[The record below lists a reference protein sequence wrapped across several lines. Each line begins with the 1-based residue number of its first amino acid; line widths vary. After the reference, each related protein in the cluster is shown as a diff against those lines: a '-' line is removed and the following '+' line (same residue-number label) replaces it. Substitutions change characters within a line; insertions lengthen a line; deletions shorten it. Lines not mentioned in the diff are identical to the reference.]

1 MLMKTPQKIAVIGA
15 GISGLTAAYRLGER
29 HDVTLFEA
37 NAWAGGHTNTVDVMV
52 DGEKHAIDTGFIV
65 FNERTYPN
73 FIRLLNELGV
83 ASRPTEMSFSVRCE
97 DTGLEYCG
105 STLNGLFA
113 QRRNLLR
120 PSFYRMI
127 RDILRFG
134 REATSIAEG
143 NDSELSS
150 GAGSAA
156 VATVGEF
163 LHRRRYSS
171 EFCRNYLLPMGAA
184 IWSCPTGKFADFP
197 IQFIAEFYHNHGLLQ
212 IRNRPR
218 WRVIDGGS
226 RTYVDALL
234 MRYRGRLHLNAPVRS
249 VRRTAGYVELETR
262 DRAPERFDHVVF
274 ACHSDQ
280 ALRMLKD
287 STDTEREILSAF
299 PYEKNLAVLHT
310 DTAML
315 PRRRRAWAS
324 WNYLIEEPP
333 ASSSLAKVPSPKLT
347 SDTDVS
353 DKISETAEALTGVS
367 GSIAASVTYCMNI
380 LQHLKASQ
388 TFCVTLNAKHRIDPR
403 RILGEFQYE
412 HPVFTR
418 KRSSFQ
424 ARHAE
429 LIGVNRTSYCGAYWR
444 NGFHEDGVVSAMAV
458 CGKLLED
465 LDTGTSGNESSVDTP
480 QSHRKCSVPF
490 RPEGDPT

>member
-37 NAWAGGHTNTVDVMV
+37 NPWAGGHTNTVDVMV

-73 FIRLLNELGV
+73 FIRLLDELGV
-83 ASRPTEMSFSVRCE
+83 ASRPTEMSFSVRCQ

-113 QRRNLLR
+113 QRRNLVR

-134 REATSIAEG
+134 REATLIAEG
-143 NDSELSS
+143 HDNELRPGS
-150 GAGSAA
+150 GSAA
-156 VATVGEF
+156 DATVGEF
-163 LHRRRYSS
+163 LLRRRYSS

-234 MRYRGRLHLNAPVRS
+234 KRYRGRLHLNAPVRS
-249 VRRTAGYVELETR
+249 VHRTADYVELETR
-262 DRAPERFDHVVF
+262 DRTPERFDQVVF

-287 STDTEREILSAF
+287 SSDTEREILSAF

-324 WNYLIEEPP
+324 WNYLIEAPTAAP
-333 ASSSLAKVPSPKLT
+333 SLAKVASPKLT

-353 DKISETAEALTGVS
+353 ETISETAEALTGVS
-367 GSIAASVTYCMNI
+367 GSSAASVTYCMNI

-388 TFCVTLNAKHRIDPR
+388 TFCVTLNAKHRINPR
-403 RILGEFQYE
+403 CILGEFQYE

-418 KRSSFQ
+418 QRSSVQ

-444 NGFHEDGVVSAMAV
+444 NGFHEDGVVSAIAV
-458 CGKLLED
+458 CSRLLQD
-465 LDTGTSGNESSVDTP
+465 LDTELSGNKNPGGSSL
-480 QSHRKCSVPF
+480 SHRHSSTPLQ
-490 RPEGDPT
+490 RESDAE